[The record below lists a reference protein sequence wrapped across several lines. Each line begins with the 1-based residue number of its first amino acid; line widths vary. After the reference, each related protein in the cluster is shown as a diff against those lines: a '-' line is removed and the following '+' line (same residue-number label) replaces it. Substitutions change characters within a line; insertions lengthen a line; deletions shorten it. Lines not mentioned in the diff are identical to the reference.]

1 MSLLLGQGTGPLRG
15 VRVVEIAGI
24 GPGPH
29 AATLL
34 ADLGA
39 DVIRVERPGGAV
51 SPGTRHTDLLTR
63 GRPSVALDLK
73 HPAAVGAVLTLVQ
86 DADLLARGHAAG
98 GHRAARASA
107 PTTAWPATRAWST
120 AG

>member
-1 MSLLLGQGTGPLRG
+1 MSEATQDTEPLPAYRLGEGTGPLRG
-15 VRVVEIAGI
+15 VRVVEVAGI

-39 DVIRVERPGGAV
+39 DVVRIERPGGAA
-51 SPGTRHTDLLTR
+51 SAGPRETDLLTR

-73 HPAAVGAVLTLVQ
+73 NPHALAALLELVGAADVLIEGMRPGVAERL
-86 DADLLARGHAAG
+86 GFG
-98 GHRAARASA
+98 
-107 PTTAWPATRAWST
+107 P
-120 AG
+120 